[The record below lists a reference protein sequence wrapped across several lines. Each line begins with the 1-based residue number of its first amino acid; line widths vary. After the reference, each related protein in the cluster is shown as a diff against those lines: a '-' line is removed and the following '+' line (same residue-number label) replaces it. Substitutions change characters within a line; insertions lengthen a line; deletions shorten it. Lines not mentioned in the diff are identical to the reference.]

1 MNWIKGKKQ
10 RLVIIISVALIL
22 CGFSMIPLSRKSE
35 NFPHDIWSNLI
46 FLMTTAGG
54 GIGAVISLQIMSRRS
69 KRKCTISQDSHTNRL
84 KKKAW
89 KDFGA
94 ICVSAIVAL
103 LFFGFATYANMRG
116 VMYLLAGLC
125 PVGVMFALV
134 FFGVYKE
141 HEKQNPPPFDERE
154 YYLLQRA
161 IHIGNT
167 CFMGYVV
174 LVMITAFN
182 LIGGRGMVPMWSISL
197 AFFCG
202 LFLAGTIQFFVLMH
216 YAKEDDD

>member
-1 MNWIKGKKQ
+1 MAG
-10 RLVIIISVALIL
+10 
-22 CGFSMIPLSRKSE
+22 
-35 NFPHDIWSNLI
+35 
-46 FLMTTAGG
+46 GG
-54 GIGAVISLQIMSRRS
+54 GIGAVISLQIISRRS
-69 KRKCTISQDSHTNRL
+69 KQKCNAKQNGHINRL
-84 KKKAW
+84 KKKAM
-89 KDFGA
+89 KDYWSL
-94 ICVSAIVAL
+94 CVITIVVL
-103 LFFGFATYANMRG
+103 SFLGFMTYANARG

-125 PVGVMFALV
+125 PACVMVVLAV
-134 FFGVYKE
+134 SGVYKE
-141 HEKQNPPPFDERE
+141 HEKHNPPPFDERE

-174 LVMITAFN
+174 LAMITAFN

-216 YAKEDDD
+216 YAKEEDE